1 MTERLSDRIFEYL
14 QAAVGREVNLR
25 DIRVFLKIEP
35 GSKDDQ
41 NLRTQMATTMI
52 SRRVVKPSGR
62 GDGIYKVIVP
72 IEPIAWSLDGDDR
85 EGILDFRFPRSYI
98 DDTTFGL
105 EDLVE
110 IFAGDMIL
118 LDGRTNFGKSA
129 IAYSILGENLDL
141 LLSILMGNELTTSKL
156 EITPKLKR
164 RLRRMFW
171 AKWMGED
178 GKPRFDI
185 LPVGVDYEEYIR
197 RDYLNVV
204 DWITLPGE
212 YWLIDSVLKAMK
224 DRVGKGILVAVL
236 QKGKDSEYAEGGERT
251 QRHADLEL
259 RIDSYGENESV
270 LTVARVKSPKGKN
283 PVGRKWA
290 FDITDYGANLENIR
304 EVVRCGECWG
314 KGWKNNRPCANCHKI
329 GYIDKK
335 FKEEQ

>member
-1 MTERLSDRIFEYL
+1 MAEITTKDIREYL
-14 QAAVGREVNLR
+14 R
-25 DIRVFLKIEP
+25 KIEGQTVTLDRLRKEFTILS
-35 GSKDDQ
+35 GSKSFDLIRNIMFQ
-41 NLRTQMATTMI
+41 LAEQHIVKSN
-52 SRRVVKPSGR
+52 SRGE
-62 GDGIYKVIVP
+62 YKVIIP

-85 EGILDFRFPRSYI
+85 EGLLEFRFPRSYI

-105 EDLVE
+105 ENLIE

-129 IAYSILGENLDL
+129 IALSILGENIDL
-141 LLSILMGNELTTSKL
+141 LPSILMGNELTTSKL

-164 RLRRMFW
+164 RLRRMTW
-171 AKWMGED
+171 ARWMGEN
-178 GKPRFDI
+178 GPRFDI
-185 LPVGVDYEEYIR
+185 LPVGGDYEEYIK

-224 DRVGKGILVAVL
+224 DRVGKGVLVPVL

-259 RIDSYGENESV
+259 RIDSFGEYDSV

-290 FDITDYGANLENIR
+290 FGITDYGANLENIR

-329 GYIDKK
+329 GYVDKK
-335 FKEEQ
+335 YKEGI